1 MADVT
6 NDARPKVVVYTSEV
20 LGAKLAGPAIRALR
34 FAEALSAVAEVRLV
48 SELQADLQHDDFEII
63 RAGGD
68 DLLRQIEWA
77 DVLIMQS
84 ALLTMLPELKG
95 TDTLVV
101 ADLYDPFLLEE
112 LQQDYFLG
120 GTPDSNR
127 TDFTVRVVNDMV
139 RYADFII
146 CASEKQRDLWLGQL
160 SSQGRINVST
170 YRADP
175 SLRSLVDV
183 VPFGVD
189 ERAPVQESH
198 GIRGVVDGISLT
210 DKVIIWG
217 GGIYDWFDPLTLIRA
232 VGSLAERRDDL
243 RLFFL
248 SVAHPNP
255 DIGTMRMAS
264 EAMELAK
271 NLGLL
276 GTSVFFNDQ
285 WVEHERRADY
295 LLDADLGVSTHLDHL
310 ETAFSFR
317 TRLLDYV
324 WAGLPII
331 NTTGDAFEPIITEGD
346 LGAVVPP
353 GDVDALAAAIET
365 LLYDPDRLTAT
376 AARVRAAAPDLH
388 WSRALAPLVA
398 YCAAPYGAADS
409 PRSGPIDE
417 DATTAELRRRVASYE
432 ASSSWRLTAPLRAL
446 SQSIGRLRRR

>member
-1 MADVT
+1 MADVPI
-6 NDARPKVVVYTSEV
+6 DSRPKVLVYTSEV

-34 FAEALSAVAEVRLV
+34 FAEALSAACEVRLV

-84 ALLTMLPELKG
+84 ALLTMLPELKR
-95 TDTLVV
+95 TDTLIV

-120 GTPDSNR
+120 GTADSKR

-160 SSQGRINVST
+160 GSQGRINVST
-170 YRADP
+170 YRDDP
-175 SLRSLVDV
+175 SLRRLIDV

-189 ERAPVQESH
+189 ERPAQRQSH
-198 GIRGVVDGISLT
+198 GIRGVVDGISQD

-232 VGSLAERRDDL
+232 VGSLAERHSDL

-255 DIGTMRMAS
+255 DIGTMRMADD
-264 EAMELAK
+264 AMALAK
-271 NLGLL
+271 SLGLL

-285 WVEHERRADY
+285 WVEHGRRADY

-331 NTTGDAFEPIITEGD
+331 NTAGDAFEPLITQNE

-353 GDVDALAAAIET
+353 GDVDALATAIES
-365 LLYDPDRLTAT
+365 LLYDPERLAAT
-376 AARVRAAAPDLH
+376 ANNVRNAAPYLR
-388 WSRALAPLVA
+388 WTRALAPLVA
-398 YCAAPYGAADS
+398 YCAAPYAAADA
-409 PRSGPIDE
+409 PRSGPVDE
-417 DATTAELRRRVASYE
+417 DAATADLRRELEQYRTST
-432 ASSSWRLTAPLRAL
+432 SWRITAPLRAL
-446 SQSIGRLRRR
+446 SQTIGRLRRR

>member
-1 MADVT
+1 MADVP
-6 NDARPKVVVYTSEV
+6 NDARPRVVIYTSEV

-34 FAEALSAVAEVRLV
+34 FAEALSAACEVRLV
-48 SELQADLQHDDFEII
+48 SELQADLQHDDFEIL

-84 ALLTMLPELKG
+84 ALLTMLPELKR

-120 GTPDSNR
+120 GTADSQR

-160 SSQGRINVST
+160 GSQGRINVNT
-170 YRADP
+170 YRDDP
-175 SLRSLVDV
+175 SLRRLIDV

-189 ERAPVQESH
+189 ERPAVQQAH
-198 GIRGVVDGISLT
+198 GIRGVVDGISAS

-232 VGSLAERRDDL
+232 VGSLAERHADL

-255 DIGTMRMAS
+255 DIGTMRMAND
-264 EAMELAK
+264 AIALAK
-271 NLGLL
+271 SLGLL

-285 WVEHERRADY
+285 WVEHGRRADY

-331 NTTGDAFEPIITEGD
+331 NTAGDAFEPLITHGE

-353 GDVDALAAAIET
+353 GDVDALAAAIES
-365 LLYDPDRLTAT
+365 LLYDPERLAAT
-376 AARVRAAAPDLH
+376 AQNVRKAAPDLQ

-398 YCAAPYGAADS
+398 YCAAPYGAADA
-409 PRSGPIDE
+409 PRSGSVDE
-417 DATTAELRRRVASYE
+417 DAATADLRRELEQYRTST
-432 ASSSWRLTAPLRAL
+432 SWRITAPLRAL
-446 SQSIGRLRRR
+446 SQTIGRLRRR